1 MKQDILIGCV
11 ADDFTGASDAASFLM
26 SKGMKTILFNGK
38 PDGEIPPARQLSL
51 LLQTAWLLLP
61 G

>member
-11 ADDFTGASDAASFLM
+11 DDDFTGASDAASFLM

-51 LLQTAWLLLP
+51 L
-61 G
+61 